1 MEIKLEPRDVRPPMN
16 IACADNDELW
26 EKAKSKVY
34 SRWYRLIAVAE
45 LERRG
50 VDKNFIDDLTLTIQT
65 GRS

>member
-1 MEIKLEPRDVRPPMN
+1 MEIKLEPRDVRPPMS
-16 IACADNDELW
+16 IACADKDELW

-34 SRWYRLIAVAE
+34 TRWYRLIAVAE

-50 VDKNFIDDLTLTIQT
+50 VDQSFIDDLTLTIQT

>member
-1 MEIKLEPRDVRPPMN
+1 MQIKLEPRDVRPP
-16 IACADNDELW
+16 ISISCADNDELW
-26 EKAKSKVY
+26 QTAKSKVY

-65 GRS
+65 ERG